1 MDVLFFHR
9 GQQFIWDGEKA
20 AANLIKHGIHFETAC
35 DVFFDPF
42 VRAADASVEEETRD
56 AAIGVNED
64 WKLMF
69 VVHLIREDDWI
80 RIISARP
87 ATAKE
92 RKFYED
98 GH

>member
-1 MDVLFFHR
+1 MSSSIRL
-9 GQQFIWDGEKA
+9 
-20 AANLIKHGIHFETAC
+20 
-35 DVFFDPF
+35 F
-42 VRAADASVEEETRD
+42 VRPMRAWRIETRD

-69 VVHLIREDDWI
+69 VVHLIRRDDWI
-80 RIISARP
+80 RIIAARE

-92 RKFYED
+92 RRLDED

>member
-1 MDVLFFHR
+1 M
-9 GQQFIWDGEKA
+9 
-20 AANLIKHGIHFETAC
+20 
-35 DVFFDPF
+35 
-42 VRAADASVEEETRD
+42 RAWRIETRD

-69 VVHLIREDDWI
+69 VVHLIRRDDWI
-80 RIISARP
+80 RIIAARE

-92 RKFYED
+92 RRLDED